1 MMPGQTSVLPV
12 SSRCMRKNL
21 LSFLI
26 IGLLLITLAILLF
39 PEDKEVTIPEHELQS
54 QVDAL

>member
-1 MMPGQTSVLPV
+1 
-12 SSRCMRKNL
+12 MRKNL

-26 IGLLLITLAILLF
+26 LGLILIALAILLF
-39 PEDKEVTIPEHELQS
+39 PKDKEVAIPEHELQS